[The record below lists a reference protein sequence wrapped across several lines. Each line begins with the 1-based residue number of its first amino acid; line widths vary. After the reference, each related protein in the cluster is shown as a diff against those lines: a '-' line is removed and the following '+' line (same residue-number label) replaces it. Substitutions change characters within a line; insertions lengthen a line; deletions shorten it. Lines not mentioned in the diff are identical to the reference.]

1 MSISWRFR
9 QKCPIALRKVHFSPH
24 FPQYNKHFFRK
35 LSKFAAFL
43 QSKIREKSVLPTGF
57 KAFKITIGDFEEDI
71 NLRGTTSFSLIKT
84 PFAYKQI
91 KAR

>member
-1 MSISWRFR
+1 
-9 QKCPIALRKVHFSPH
+9 
-24 FPQYNKHFFRK
+24 
-35 LSKFAAFL
+35 L

-84 PFAYKQI
+84 PFAYKQT
-91 KAR
+91 KAKYKTNYCTNIHYFKNLSRNLDFFLEKKCEA

>member
-1 MSISWRFR
+1 
-9 QKCPIALRKVHFSPH
+9 
-24 FPQYNKHFFRK
+24 
-35 LSKFAAFL
+35 L

-91 KAR
+91 KAKQQLLHKHTLFSRNCQEVC

>member
-1 MSISWRFR
+1 M
-9 QKCPIALRKVHFSPH
+9 
-24 FPQYNKHFFRK
+24 
-35 LSKFAAFL
+35 
-43 QSKIREKSVLPTGF
+43 PTDF

-91 KAR
+91 KAKQRSLHKYTLFKKFVKRFADFIENNFEGITPIMRS